1 MIALLSLTT
10 LAIATL
16 FALAAATA
24 FQWLLLQATVHLMQ
38 PATANRRPVRTELV
52 RSTAQLARVFVPHR

>member
-16 FALAAATA
+16 FALAAATT
-24 FQWLLLQATVHLMQ
+24 FQWLLLHATVHLMR
-38 PATANRRPVRTELV
+38 PATANRRPVRADLG
-52 RSTAQLARVFVPHR
+52 RGTAPLARVFAPHR